1 LGLAS
6 VVVSVVVGVVVVSAV
21 VVESSVDEEPPS
33 VADTTAAPKPS
44 RATVAAMIQNFL
56 MSSLLSCH
64 VLPFGCDESSRRTN
78 SIGTGPQ
85 EAVQAH
91 VRKRQETVKP
101 W

>member
-1 LGLAS
+1 LSSA
-6 VVVSVVVGVVVVSAV
+6 VVVVVVGVVVVSAV

-64 VLPFGCDESSRRTN
+64 VLPFGCDESSRRSN
-78 SIGTGPQ
+78 SIDTGPQ
-85 EAVQAH
+85 KAAQAP
-91 VRKRQETVKP
+91 VRKRQVSVKS